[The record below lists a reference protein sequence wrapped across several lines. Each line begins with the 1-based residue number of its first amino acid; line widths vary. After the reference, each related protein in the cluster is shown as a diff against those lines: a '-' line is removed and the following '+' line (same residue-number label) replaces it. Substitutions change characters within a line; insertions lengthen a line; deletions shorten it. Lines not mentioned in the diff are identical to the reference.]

1 MADPTP
7 APVAPA
13 PKSGLWYKNGQFS
26 KTATFASLC
35 NIIVLATYVV
45 QTWFVGAEIDLHV
58 FKFSVPA
65 FNIEDAA
72 AILAILNGTYL
83 GNNVI
88 KAKTTPPDT
97 GPTPPDGQ

>member
-7 APVAPA
+7 APAAPEA
-13 PKSGLWYKNGQFS
+13 KSGFWYKNGQFS

-45 QTWFVGAEIDLHV
+45 QSWFVGAEVDLHL
-58 FKFSVPA
+58 FKFTVPA

-88 KAKTTPPDT
+88 KSKAGSTDNA
-97 GPTPPDGQ
+97 PTPPDGQ